1 MNPRPTICMK
11 TMVKQSQKNVL
22 DWVVTPKKLEIFSN
36 NDNLLGIFDGYRY
49 LKNKSSQMKDDV
61 LFPMGLLLTR

>member
-1 MNPRPTICMK
+1 MK